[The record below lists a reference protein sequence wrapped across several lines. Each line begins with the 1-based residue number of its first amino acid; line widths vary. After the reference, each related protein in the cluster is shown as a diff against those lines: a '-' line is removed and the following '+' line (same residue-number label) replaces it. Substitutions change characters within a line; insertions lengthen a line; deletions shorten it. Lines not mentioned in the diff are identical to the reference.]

1 MKTVNSKKILSL
13 ILVFLTVLLT
23 SSCRKVDEKSDK
35 LKIVTTLFPQYD
47 FARII
52 AGDKAEVIKII
63 PWGSESHTY
72 DPSVKDISEVSKA
85 DIYIYTGKDIEPW
98 AATLAENTDSNA
110 AVVDLSQNITLLEY
124 KTDNNDGENP
134 KHQHHSHDYDSHIW
148 TNPKNAAVMANDIL
162 NAICN
167 ADSQNADYYKA
178 NAGKLKAEIA
188 ELDSEL
194 CKISDLYDGR
204 TIYFGG
210 RFAFL
215 YMFEQYGLK
224 YKSAY
229 LGCGEETEPGIKT
242 ISELCDS
249 IKREKARYIFGEE
262 LSEGKIANAISE
274 ETGAKILV
282 LHSCHNLSLSEAESG
297 ESYVSI
303 MKKNIENLKL
313 AVGIEQ

>member
-1 MKTVNSKKILSL
+1 MKTINSKKILSL
-13 ILVFLTVLLT
+13 ILAVFMVLLT
-23 SSCRKVDEKSDK
+23 SSCQKSNKKSDK

-52 AGDKAEVIKII
+52 AGDKAEVIKIL

-72 DPSVKDISEVSKA
+72 DPSVKDVSEVSKA

-98 AATLAENTDSNA
+98 AATLAENTDGNA

-124 KTDNNDGENP
+124 KTDNDDGESP
-134 KHQHHSHDYDSHIW
+134 KRQHHSHDYDSHFW
-148 TNPKNAAVMANDIL
+148 TNPKNAAIMADDIL
-162 NAICN
+162 TAICN
-167 ADSQNADYYKA
+167 ADLQNADYYKA
-178 NAGKLKAEIA
+178 NAEKLKSEIA

-194 CKISDLYDGR
+194 CKISNSYDGR
-204 TIYFGG
+204 TLYFGG

-215 YMFEQYGLK
+215 YMFEQYGFK

-229 LGCGEETEPGIKT
+229 LGCGEENEPGIKT
-242 ISELCDS
+242 ISQLCDS
-249 IKREKARYIFGEE
+249 IKREKTRYIFGEE
-262 LSEGKIANAISE
+262 LSEGKVAHAISE

-282 LHSCHNLSLSEAESG
+282 LHSCHNLSLSEAENG

-313 AVGIEQ
+313 AAGIEQ

>member
-1 MKTVNSKKILSL
+1 MKTVNLKKILSL

-23 SSCRKVDEKSDK
+23 ASCKKTDEKNDK

-52 AGDKAEVIKII
+52 AGDKAEVIKIL

-98 AATLAENTDSNA
+98 AATLAENTDGNA
-110 AVVDLSQNITLLEY
+110 VTVNLSENISLLEY
-124 KTDNNDGENP
+124 ATDANESASE
-134 KHQHHSHDYDSHIW
+134 KHHHHSHDYDSHIW
-148 TNPKNAAVMANDIL
+148 TNPKNAVIMADNIL
-162 NAICN
+162 NALCDV
-167 ADSQNADYYKA
+167 DSQNADYYKA
-178 NAGKLKAEIA
+178 NAEKLKAQILQ
-188 ELDSEL
+188 LDSEL
-194 CKISDLYDGR
+194 GKISEAYDGR
-204 TIYFGG
+204 TLYFGG

-215 YMFEQYGLK
+215 YMFEQYGFK

-242 ISELCDS
+242 ISELCES
-249 IKREKARYIFGEE
+249 IKQDNAKYIFGEE
-262 LSEGKIANAISE
+262 MSEGKIANAIAE

-282 LHSCHNLSLSEAESG
+282 LHSCHNLSLSEAENG

-313 AVGIEQ
+313 AAGIEQ